1 MEKVELSQLKYLGMR
16 EELISYLQG
25 LSDKNYQYQAWVEDK
40 KPNGGHD
47 ELDYAVHFLF
57 DDTSLAEDP
66 SSMIGWI
73 LIDSKESD
81 AILNVTRALDN
92 IFDKYGLNLTDKEYI
107 AKEEWKRVIDAA
119 NKARKIM
126 LSNK

>member
-1 MEKVELSQLKYLGMR
+1 M
-16 EELISYLQG
+16 
-25 LSDKNYQYQAWVEDK
+25 
-40 KPNGGHD
+40 GGHD

-66 SSMIGWI
+66 SSVIGWI
-73 LIDSKESD
+73 LVDFKESD

-107 AKEEWKRVIDAA
+107 EKEEWKRVIDAA
-119 NKARKIM
+119 KKARKIM